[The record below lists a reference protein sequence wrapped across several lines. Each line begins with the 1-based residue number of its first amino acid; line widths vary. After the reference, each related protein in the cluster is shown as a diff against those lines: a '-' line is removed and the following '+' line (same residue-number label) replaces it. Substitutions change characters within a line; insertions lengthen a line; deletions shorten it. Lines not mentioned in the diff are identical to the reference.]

1 MSPTHRFASSVT
13 RLGAAA
19 LVVATAAFGCRKAPA
34 PPAQPDP
41 LAPAASIGS
50 IALPASTLGEA
61 PADAT
66 RVYATKSALYLGDD
80 RIGDGPRP
88 EDGYPAKDRRTSLS
102 LEITELTR
110 RLEGKDT
117 VLVYAD
123 AELPGAALTQIVFSA
138 QLAGARHISL
148 MTKGDAGVRAL
159 PLELSSP
166 KRRCPHLPPA
176 APASASASAAPS
188 TPPPPPPAPPAMGDC
203 DPGLA
208 LGLLVTADGIVVLAH
223 GMRMGEA
230 CTQPG
235 PGLSVQGHDAARLRA
250 CIATSRI
257 GVPASSS
264 DKTVTVAP
272 AAGARIGDVV
282 RVMDV
287 LRSGDAPFTA
297 IRLGVM

>member
-1 MSPTHRFASSVT
+1 MSRTPRFASFVA
-13 RLGAAA
+13 RLGAVG
-19 LVVATAAFGCRKAPA
+19 LVVAAAALGCRKPAA
-34 PPAQPDP
+34 PPAKADP

-50 IALPASTLGEA
+50 IALPASSLGDA
-61 PADAT
+61 PTDAT
-66 RVYATKSALYLGDD
+66 RIYATKSALYVGDD

-88 EDGYPAKDRRTSLS
+88 EEGYNAKDRRTSLS
-102 LEITELTR
+102 LEITEISR
-110 RLEGKDT
+110 RLKGKDD

-123 AELPGAALTQIVFSA
+123 AELPGAALTQIVYSA
-138 QLAGARHISL
+138 QVAGAKRISL

-166 KRRCPHLPPA
+166 KRRCPHL
-176 APASASASAAPS
+176 S
-188 TPPPPPPAPPAMGDC
+188 PPPPPPAGSASAPSPPLPAPPPPMGDC

-235 PGLSVQGHDAARLRA
+235 PGLSVTGYDAARLRA

-257 GVPASSS
+257 GVPASPT

-272 AAGARIGDVV
+272 AAGAKIGDLV
-282 RVMDV
+282 RVMDAM
-287 LRSGDAPFTA
+287 RSGDAPFTA